1 MGFHLTFF
9 KPGQTIFTKGDSSDC
24 AYIIDRGSVEIL
36 NADNSVIQV
45 LKAGELFGEMGV
57 LDQSVRSTAARA
69 VTQVTLLEIKPQQIT
84 DRLQQTD
91 PIIHALIGVLLKR
104 LRTMLPEESNNQQHD
119 LLTHVASLI
128 EQNGLAKFRLES
140 ELRTA
145 INEQKIETVF
155 QPLMNLSNNKISGFE
170 ALSRWSH
177 PRHGIMSPFEFITLA
192 EETDMILEVGS
203 LVFDRAIKLLAELPE
218 SIFISINV
226 SGKQLNHPNFL
237 KQLLQRLS
245 EKNIQAERLKLEL
258 TETLVVNSQQAA
270 TWIKQCQQA
279 GFKVCADDFGTGH
292 SSLLQLLE
300 LPFDVLKIDQVFIR
314 ELLTNERHQVIVDSM
329 ARLAKQLNM
338 KLVAEGVEEVEQHQ
352 YLQSL
357 GIDYGQGYYYGK
369 AMRESEILSQ
379 YSHLFAD

>member
-69 VTQVTLLEIKPQQIT
+69 VTQVTLLEIKPQQLT

-352 YLQSL
+352 YLQS
-357 GIDYGQGYYYGK
+357 
-369 AMRESEILSQ
+369 
-379 YSHLFAD
+379 